1 MKFRMGFVSLLL
13 VLLATFATVA
23 FAQDDLLQPC
33 FDLSEE
39 DCTLYYDAQMFLP
52 ESTNFSASVD
62 VAVGLDDQSYTAT
75 VLAGGGYVADMDV
88 LSQVSDFIALLE
100 ATDSAEDLA
109 NLTLENV
116 LTNVGTL
123 LMAADADLSLSITL
137 PDELLAE
144 MDGIISNPLDLNL
157 WFVDGIAYADL
168 TPAAVVDPTLAGIF
182 GIDLNEALA
191 FAQLTLTEEQFQDL
205 LSDDDLMA
213 QLEAQLD
220 SQDMLMG
227 ELPADIEDA
236 ITLTRLDDEDGYAV
250 FETSVDLVTLLSSEF
265 VREQVVTAIES
276 DEDMSAEGTPT
287 ADEIVDA
294 LIASLTESEIVS
306 YEYIDLES
314 GYYVS
319 TEIYVNTVI
328 DPAPLAAL
336 DSGSTEGMP
345 AIITVDVTIVF
356 ERSEIDEVAEIP
368 APADGIV
375 VPFAELIGSLSGSEG
390 QAQ

>member
-1 MKFRMGFVSLLL
+1 M
-13 VLLATFATVA
+13 
-23 FAQDDLLQPC
+23 
-33 FDLSEE
+33 
-39 DCTLYYDAQMFLP
+39 
-52 ESTNFSASVD
+52 
-62 VAVGLDDQSYTAT
+62 DDQSYTAT

-213 QLEAQLD
+213 QLDMQLD

-236 ITLTRLDDEDGYAV
+236 ITLTRLNDEDGYAV

-287 ADEIVDA
+287 ADEIVRR
-294 LIASLTESEIVS
+294 
-306 YEYIDLES
+306 IDRL
-314 GYYVS
+314 
-319 TEIYVNTVI
+319 
-328 DPAPLAAL
+328 
-336 DSGSTEGMP
+336 
-345 AIITVDVTIVF
+345 VDRI
-356 ERSEIDEVAEIP
+356 RNC
-368 APADGIV
+368 
-375 VPFAELIGSLSGSEG
+375 LL
-390 QAQ
+390 